1 MYPIITKE
9 NADPDH
15 MQPMAPAAEDLLEH
29 HHEEDEK
36 HMLEHDLEEEDF
48 EDKDDDDDLLEGP
61 YVNPLTG
68 EIGGPKGPEPTRFGD
83 WSKNGRVSDF

>member
-1 MYPIITKE
+1 MK
-9 NADPDH
+9 
-15 MQPMAPAAEDLLEH
+15 PMEPAAEDLLEH
-29 HHEEDEK
+29 HHEHDEK

-48 EDKDDDDDLLEGP
+48 EDKDDDDGLDAE